1 MQQQHDHNT
10 RHSANIQIVIWMS
23 HYILCRGVNA
33 KAILPL
39 KGSWKDLKG
48 SRNPFPCQFSPPSL
62 RRGDLTD
69 WKKKRRRKTKKKKQ
83 LSERFFG
90 IMGDQFRAIISQHSI
105 VLRDLWGASI
115 CHPSE
120 EWVMQALIL
129 VKKQNL
135 VEISINKNFDAE
147 RKPMQDFWRCCNL
160 LHREAH
166 ASR

>member
-1 MQQQHDHNT
+1 MQRLYYLWKDPE
-10 RHSANIQIVIWMS
+10 RIWKDPEIPFPANS
-23 HYILCRGVNA
+23 R
-33 KAILPL
+33 LPL
-39 KGSWKDLKG
+39 CDVAIW
-48 SRNPFPCQFSPPSL
+48 Q
-62 RRGDLTD
+62 TE
-69 WKKKRRRKTKKKKQ
+69 KKKRRRKTKKKKQ

-147 RKPMQDFWRCCNL
+147 RKPMQDFWRCCNI